1 MAIQSVFDPG
11 RDGWFFEN
19 WGEAADFDWSLYRR
33 TYLAIN
39 PTEDPVAAPLDSA
52 FFQIFK
58 SCAAQGNCGGMSLL
72 AVALFK
78 YGGYMG
84 YGSPASFYTG
94 INGPDR
100 ADLHE
105 AINIM
110 QARQFSAAGIRNF
123 LDVVK
128 AGELNDGV
136 AAFKRIQSGLAS
148 GDYCVLS
155 LSNGLFGDAA
165 HTIIP
170 FSATESGGTRTL
182 LVWNSNRPFD
192 VFPTHYNGVGNRI
205 TITSPTSWR
214 YDQGFGGTVYDG
226 SNNGWFFAIPTS
238 LIIHK
243 GRQPISPGFV
253 LTGVTTLFVSG
264 TGAAVTQIED
274 DDGNRLYTS
283 NTRHSGYGDRE
294 LDSMRQV
301 EGVVRWPW
309 AGGLP
314 GEPPGELFFIE
325 RAPGSSPLS
334 VSVSGDA
341 YQVLHLGTDH
351 LTRLTASAV
360 GKVVKD
366 KVRLHT
372 SFDDD
377 HTVDMET
384 RADQRDVSMEFQR
397 QGEPGTWK
405 GVRLQ
410 NTISPRDQLQL
421 RVPVSFDTIDVTHSG
436 SPGKVDVEFLRHD
449 GERLVS
455 KRSVAQEIPE
465 GKSLR
470 LAPENWEGLSRTKIE
485 TAVLDPVEHL
495 ELRTNVDLRRERL
508 R

>member
-1 MAIQSVFDPG
+1 MAIQTEFDPS

-19 WGEAADFDWSLYRR
+19 WGEAADFDWDLYRR

-39 PTEDPVAAPLDSA
+39 PTEDPIASPLDSA

-58 SCAAQGNCGGMSLL
+58 SCAAEGNCGGMSLL
-72 AVALFK
+72 AIALFK

-94 INGPDR
+94 TNGPDR
-100 ADLHE
+100 TDLHV

-155 LSNGLFGDAA
+155 LSNGIFGDAA

-170 FSATESGGTRTL
+170 YRATEFGGTRTL

-192 VFPTHYNGVGNRI
+192 AYSGHYNGIENRI

-214 YDQGFGGTVYDG
+214 YDQGSGGTIYDG
-226 SNNGWFFAIPTS
+226 SNNGWFFAVPTS

-253 LTGVTTLFVSG
+253 LTGLMTLFVSG

-283 NTRHSGYGDRE
+283 NTRHAGYGDRE
-294 LDSMRQV
+294 LNPMRQV
-301 EGVVRWPW
+301 AGVVRWPW

-325 RAPGSSPLS
+325 RAAGSSPLS
-334 VSVSGDA
+334 VSISGDDYHVVHMGA
-341 YQVLHLGTDH
+341 DH
-351 LTRLTASAV
+351 LTQLSADPV
-360 GKVVKD
+360 GKRTKD
-366 KVRLHT
+366 TVRFHT
-372 SFDDD
+372 SADGEQI
-377 HTVDMET
+377 VDIET
-384 RADQRDVSMEFQR
+384 RATQRDVGMQHLR
-397 QGEPGTWK
+397 QDSPGIWK
-405 GVRLQ
+405 GIRLQ
-410 NTISPRDQLQL
+410 NTIAPRDHLNVRMPLSLDAVDVSNTGSPRD
-421 RVPVSFDTIDVTHSG
+421 FN
-436 SPGKVDVEFLRHD
+436 VEFLRHD
-449 GERLVS
+449 GEHLKSQRSETQKIPTGKTLRLV
-455 KRSVAQEIPE
+455 PTD
-465 GKSLR
+465 
-470 LAPENWEGLSRTKIE
+470 WERINRATIDY
-485 TAVLDPVEHL
+485 AVLDPDE
-495 ELRTNVDLRRERL
+495 
-508 R
+508 